1 MVSQTEPAEDKLVA
15 LASIAAELH
24 SVMGVAWSVSL
35 AGKNAKVI
43 SAQAGD
49 KGLGFKPITESIDE
63 ISQQAIRGV
72 DEISNEALHL
82 SKIAVNEQRSIDA
95 YRRFHLIM
103 KKDGGAKYIKSL
115 SAGLQNVEDN
125 MRASMREF
133 KKSMNHLTLLL
144 ETMDQCM
151 LSARAIASVS
161 RIVTSSGQEY
171 RDKLKVVADDLD
183 KAASYIKQRLLN
195 SYQHLSNVNVLTHKS
210 I

>member
-1 MVSQTEPAEDKLVA
+1 MTSSAEPVEDKLVA

-24 SVMGVAWSVSL
+24 SVMGVVWNVSL

-49 KGLGFKPITESIDE
+49 KGRGFRPITESIDE

-72 DEISNEALHL
+72 DEISSEALRL
-82 SKIAVNEQRSIDA
+82 SKISVHEQRSIDA
-95 YRRFHLIM
+95 YQRFNSVV
-103 KKDGGAKYIKSL
+103 KKDADAKYIKTISP
-115 SAGLQNVEDN
+115 AVKKVEDK
-125 MRASMREF
+125 MRASMSEF

-151 LSARAIASVS
+151 LSARAVASVS

-171 RDKLKVVADDLD
+171 RDKLTVVSNDLD
-183 KAASYIKQRLLN
+183 KAASYIKQRLSN
-195 SYQHLSNVNVLTHKS
+195 SYRHLNNVNALRQKG

>member
-1 MVSQTEPAEDKLVA
+1 MATKDKIVEDKLVA

-24 SVMGVAWSVSL
+24 SVRDVAWRVSL

-49 KGLGFKPITESIDE
+49 KGLGFKPITESIDDISKQAISGVEE
-63 ISQQAIRGV
+63 ISQ
-72 DEISNEALHL
+72 EALRL

-95 YRRFHLIM
+95 YQRF
-103 KKDGGAKYIKSL
+103 KSVADKNPDARYIKSI
-115 SAGLQNVEDN
+115 ATAMNNVEKN
-125 MRASMREF
+125 MRISMETF
-133 KKSMNHLTLLL
+133 KKSINQLILLL

-151 LSARAIASVS
+151 LSARSVASVS
-161 RIVTSSGQEY
+161 RIVTSNGQEF

-183 KAASYIKQRLLN
+183 KAARYIKQRLSN
-195 SYQHLSNVNVLTHKS
+195 SYQHLSNVDTLADKG